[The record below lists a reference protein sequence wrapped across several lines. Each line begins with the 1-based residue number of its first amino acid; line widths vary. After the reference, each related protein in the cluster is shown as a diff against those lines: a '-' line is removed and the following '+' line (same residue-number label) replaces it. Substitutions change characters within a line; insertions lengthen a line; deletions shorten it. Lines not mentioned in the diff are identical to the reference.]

1 MTIIIIVINITG
13 SSKSFG
19 VGVMIHK
26 KKPYKAPS
34 IMTTVMPPFANASLK
49 NNTIAHCFG
58 LDRHTF
64 CIFGYPFEG
73 GYATII
79 ICVIR
84 TCLHKEFLF
93 LKSASS

>member
-1 MTIIIIVINITG
+1 
-13 SSKSFG
+13 
-19 VGVMIHK
+19 
-26 KKPYKAPS
+26 
-34 IMTTVMPPFANASLK
+34 MTTVMPPFANASLK

-93 LKSASS
+93 LKSASSEKKTDFLLEILMISSTRGFLLG